1 MAETAEWAGWDGLAA
16 ELDAWQRAGR
26 QATFWWRDD
35 DATRQTLPLDRL
47 LDLGARLAVPL
58 ALAVIPRD
66 ADESLAGALGGRSDV
81 AVLQHGFAHA
91 NHAPGEDRQEE
102 HGPHRPRDVML
113 DEIADGWRRLE
124 RFPTRLPVMVA
135 PWNRMDASLVAHLP
149 VAGLAAVSTLGPRDA
164 AAPAPGVRRTN
175 VHVDIVDWQ
184 GGGGFMGDDRV
195 LAQVINHLAARRTGH
210 CDADEPTG
218 LMTHHLFH
226 DEGCWDF
233 VERFLAATLRHPAAG
248 WRPAQ
253 RAFWP

>member
-1 MAETAEWAGWDGLAA
+1 MADTADRASWDELQA
-16 ELDAWQRAGR
+16 ELDAWQQTGR

-35 DATRQTLPLDRL
+35 DATRRTPPLDRL
-47 LDLGARLAVPL
+47 LGLGAEADVPL

-66 ADESLAGALGGRSDV
+66 VDDSLAGALGGRPDV

-102 HGPHRPRDVML
+102 YGPHRPRDVML
-113 DEIADGWRRLE
+113 DEIARGWRRLE
-124 RFPTRLPVMVA
+124 PFPTRLPVMVA
-135 PWNRMDASLVAHLP
+135 PWNRMDAALIPDLP
-149 VAGLAAVSTLGPRDA
+149 AAGLAAVSTLGPRDA
-164 AAPAPGVRRTN
+164 AVPAPGIRRTN

-195 LAQVINHLAARRTGH
+195 LSQVIGHLAARRAGT

-226 DEGCWDF
+226 DDGCWDF
-233 VERFLAATLRHPAAG
+233 IGRFLAATTRHPAVR
-248 WRPAQ
+248 WLDAQ
-253 RAFWP
+253 GAFWP